1 VEAVLYLDV
10 LFLTEL
16 YFNFLALYLS
26 ALMGRRPVRF
36 FRLLAAA
43 ALGSAAGLLTVWISG
58 GIASFWFL
66 ALLQVVFSGSLM
78 TAAAFSLRKALEIAW
93 ADGLLFA
100 ASALLAGLFLSLR
113 EIFFLREWECL
124 FCLSGASLAAGA
136 LLKELTREKARGQE
150 RHVVRLF
157 FHGNCREFV
166 ALVDSG
172 NRLLEPVSRKPV
184 SVIAKKDC
192 EGFIETVSG
201 VLYIPFRAV
210 GTKQGLLP
218 GIVLERMEIVREEEV
233 IVIEKPIVAVT
244 KEPLSSGGDF
254 SLLLP
259 EALLY

>member
-1 VEAVLYLDV
+1 MEAILYLDV

-26 ALMGRRPVRF
+26 ARLGRRPVRF
-36 FRLLAAA
+36 ARLLAAA
-43 ALGSAAGLLTVWISG
+43 ALGSAAGLLSVWLSG
-58 GIASFWFL
+58 GIASFWL
-66 ALLQVVFSGSLM
+66 SALLQAFFSGSFM
-78 TAAAFSLRKALEIAW
+78 TAIAFSLRNPLEIMW

-100 ASALLAGLFLSLR
+100 ASALLAGLYLSLR
-113 EIFFLREWECL
+113 ELFFLREWECL
-124 FCLSGASLAAGA
+124 FCLSGVSLAVSV
-136 LLKELTREKARGQE
+136 LLKELMKEKARGQK
-150 RHVVRLF
+150 RYTVRLYF
-157 FHGNCREFV
+157 RGNCREFV

-184 SVIAKKDC
+184 SVIAKRDC

-218 GIVLERMEIVREEEV
+218 GVVLDRMEVVREEGV
-233 IVIEKPIVAVT
+233 IMIEKPIVAVT